1 MTSSV
6 PRSTAEAAARAGFP
20 LLTIDLDGVICAPLL
35 GWNIGI
41 HRTFLDP
48 DAPPPVASRPPRWL
62 GDPLDWLRFEVR
74 RPLPEAREALAR
86 LHRIRRV
93 VVLTGRRSAPRRWLR
108 RYGLSSYVD
117 DLLINAT
124 DRASPHYKLDAIAHL
139 GAAEHVD
146 DDGRTAQLL
155 AERSQARIYLRDW
168 PRNRGLDFHARVTRI
183 DDLLDL
189 ARRLE
194 DEA

>member
-1 MTSSV
+1 MLE
-6 PRSTAEAAARAGFP
+6 AEAQSRESLP
-20 LLTIDLDGVICAPLL
+20 LLTIDLDGVICAPIL
-35 GWNIGI
+35 GRNVGI

-48 DAPPPVASRPPRWL
+48 EAPPPVASRPPRWL

-74 RPLPEAREALAR
+74 RPLPEAREALSR

-93 VVLTGRRSAPRRWLR
+93 VVLTGRRSAPRGWLR

-117 DLLINAT
+117 DVLINVT
-124 DRASPHYKLDAIAHL
+124 HRASPHYKLEAIARL

-155 AERSQARIYLRDW
+155 AQRSEARVYLRDW
-168 PRNRGLDFHARVTRI
+168 PRNRDLDFHAGVIRV
-183 DDLLDL
+183 DNLLDL
-189 ARRLE
+189 ARHLE
-194 DEA
+194 DQT